1 MSRLSYL
8 TQEFSPKT
16 TDVESKHRIDE
27 STLLTN
33 ALLVEGI
40 KTIWKGEKISLI
52 ESTWVYFISCDITSL
67 KLFT

>member
-8 TQEFSPKT
+8 IQEFSPKT
-16 TDVESKHRIDE
+16 MDVESKHRIDE

-40 KTIWKGEKISLI
+40 KTI
-52 ESTWVYFISCDITSL
+52 
-67 KLFT
+67 